1 MRIAKSTLTS
11 LESASHEA
19 KIVLDYKTPSAP
31 QLRLSHEPKVKAP
44 YAYNEATATPLVSIK
59 LLGSVKPAACEA
71 KIRAPVRANNVADL
85 VSLSAPSVKYSAAS
99 LEVKHD

>member
-1 MRIAKSTLTS
+1 MWIAKSTLAS
-11 LESASHEA
+11 LESASHEV

-31 QLRLSHEPKVKAP
+31 QLRLSHEPKVKAHN
-44 YAYNEATATPLVSIK
+44 AYNEATATPLVSIK

-71 KIRAPVRANNVADL
+71 KIRALVCVNNVADL
-85 VSLSAPSVKYSAAS
+85 ASLSAPSSKILCRE